1 MTKAFDVAI
10 SFASDDRW
18 LAMDMNNLFTQA
30 GISSYCSA
38 HLADE
43 ASGLLRK
50 NLYDIYDGSLLNF
63 MIHSK
68 AYEEKVGD
76 SIVKMERQVLF
87 DRHVG
92 RGESESLFVL
102 LTDAKLP
109 SDFEMC
115 LAHRLSDI
123 GVTGSL
129 SFVFQRLKHLK
140 KVPDQQGGNY
150 SHPAK
155 SEKSRGSMSQC
166 EFKIDPNF
174 RQHRRWK
181 ELGDI
186 LIETIP
192 PGPKGLKTI
201 LIPSAQ
207 CIAFLGHSTAIKR
220 DSKLLAIRQDGGNS
234 FYNLNRDETLRGVTF
249 AMRNGA
255 IEYPTAYC
263 LKYDLHLNN
272 VWGNASFTSSEA

>member
-1 MTKAFDVAI
+1 MTRTFDVAI

-18 LAMDMNNLFTQA
+18 LAMDMNKLFTQA

-38 HLADE
+38 HQADE
-43 ASGLLRK
+43 ANGLLRR
-50 NLYDIYDGSLLNF
+50 NLYDIYDSSLLNF
-63 MIHSK
+63 LIHSK
-68 AYEEKVGD
+68 AYDEKVDG
-76 SIVKMERQVLF
+76 SIVKLERQVLF
-87 DRHVG
+87 ERHVG
-92 RGESESLFVL
+92 RGDSSSLFVL

-109 SDFEMC
+109 NDFKMC
-115 LAHRLSDI
+115 LAHRLNDI

-129 SFVFQRLKHLK
+129 SFVFQRLKQLK
-140 KVPDQQGGNY
+140 KVPDEQGGNY

-155 SEKSRGSMSQC
+155 SEKSRGSMSPC

-186 LIETIP
+186 LIETMP
-192 PGPKGLKTI
+192 PAPKGLKTF

-207 CIAFLGHSTAIKR
+207 CIPFLGHSTAIKR
-220 DSKLLAIRQDGGNS
+220 DSKLLATKQNGGNS
-234 FYNLNRDETLRGVTF
+234 FYNLYRDETMRGVAF
-249 AMRNGA
+249 SMRNGA

-272 VWGNASFTSSEA
+272 VWGNPNFS